1 MNTAV
6 GIILVIDI
14 DINILED
21 INIDFTK
28 HILSL
33 EAYTSFCKW
42 IYLVDKVLQCRPGGG
57 RGFKPCTFHIAI

>member
-33 EAYTSFCKW
+33 EAYQNISSFIVLRAEVDFSSNLCSVSMA
-42 IYLVDKVLQCRPGGG
+42 ILV
-57 RGFKPCTFHIAI
+57 F